1 MFVTWF
7 VARRFQE
14 DTSNVLN
21 DSPICCKEN
30 LRLFT
35 TSNWTCQSID
45 IRLTF
50 LQNKGIDTNMHVKQ
64 QKEVNFSK
72 DKLWKLHKT
81 IHSLKMISQDHGA

>member
-1 MFVTWF
+1 MFVTWC

-35 TSNWTCQSID
+35 TFNWTCQSID

-50 LQNKGIDTNMHVKQ
+50 LQNRGIDTNMHVKQ

-81 IHSLKMISQDHGA
+81 IQSLKMISQDHGA